1 MIGIAAIAVALLL
14 LMVLAY
20 RGLSLLLLAPL
31 LAALV
36 ALVSVGTPLL
46 ASYTQVFMGAAGDFI
61 VRYFPLFLL
70 GAVFGKL
77 MEDSGSAEVLASAIV
92 ERLGDTRAIL
102 AVVLSCAVMTYGGVS
117 LFVVAFAVYPI
128 AAALFRQAGLP
139 KRLIPGTIALGAFTF
154 TMTALP
160 GTPAIQ
166 NAIPMPYFGTTPFAA
181 PGLGILTGLVMLGL
195 GQAWLTHRARQAQRA
210 GEGYGHPPN
219 ETPPAIHLREHAAGE
234 GFDLAEVTAPTVRD
248 QPPLPLAM
256 LPLVLVIALNLLFT
270 AVVIPAMDTGYLA
283 EPTYGATSIESVRG
297 VWSVIAALVIA
308 IGVII
313 VTNLRRLGSLTSTLD
328 SGANASLLPIFNTAS
343 LVGFGSVIA
352 SLAAFETISVWVTSV
367 GGNNPLISLAVAVN
381 LLAGMTG
388 SASGGMSIALATLG
402 DTYLAMGQA
411 AGISPDLLHRVTAV
425 ATGGLDALPHNGAVI
440 TLLSICGLTH
450 RQAYLDIAVVAVV
463 VPLISLV
470 LLITLG
476 SLTGSF

>member
-1 MIGIAAIAVALLL
+1 MIGILTIAVALML
-14 LMVLAY
+14 LMYLAY
-20 RGLSLLLLAPL
+20 RGLSLLILAPT

-36 ALVSVGTPLL
+36 ALVLVDTPLL

-92 ERLGDTRAIL
+92 ERLGDSRAIL

-128 AAALFRQAGLP
+128 AAALFRQARLP

-195 GQAWLTHRARQAQRA
+195 GQAWLNHRARQARA
-210 GEGYGHPPN
+210 SGEGYGNHQ
-219 ETPPAIHLREHAAGE
+219 EKAPPAIHLREHAAGE
-234 GFDLAEVTAPTVRD
+234 GFDLAEVTAQPVRD
-248 QPPLPLAM
+248 LPPLMLAL
-256 LPLVLVIALNLLFT
+256 LPIVLVIALNLLFT
-270 AVVIPAMDTGYLA
+270 AVVIPAMETGYLA
-283 EPTYGATSIESVRG
+283 EPLYGATSLEAVRG

-308 IGVII
+308 IGIII
-313 VTNLRRLGSLTSTLD
+313 VTNLRRLEALTTTLD

-352 SLAAFETISVWVTSV
+352 SLAAFDTISTWVTSV
-367 GGNNPLISLAVAVN
+367 GGDNPLISLAIAVN

-402 DTYLAMGQA
+402 DAYLAMGQA
-411 AGISPDLLHRVTAV
+411 AGIAPELMHRVTAV

-450 RQAYLDIAVVAVV
+450 RQAYLDIAMVAVV
-463 VPLISLV
+463 APLVSLV
-470 LLITLG
+470 LLIAVGTLV
-476 SLTGSF
+476 GSF